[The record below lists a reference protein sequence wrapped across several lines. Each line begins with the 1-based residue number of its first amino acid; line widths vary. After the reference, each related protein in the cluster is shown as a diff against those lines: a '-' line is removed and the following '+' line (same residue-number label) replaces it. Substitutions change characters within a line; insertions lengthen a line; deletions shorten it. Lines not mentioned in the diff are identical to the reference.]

1 MALYHDEGVVLRTAK
16 LGEADRIITLL
27 TRDHGKVRAVA
38 KGVRRAK
45 SRFGGR
51 LEPFMRVDVL
61 IAEGRTLDTI
71 SQAESI
77 SAYAGPIC
85 ADYDS
90 YAAANVIAETADKLA
105 SAENERVTAQYR
117 LLAGALNALATHA
130 HGPELISA
138 SYVMRALSLAGWT
151 PRLASCMV
159 CDSREITHF
168 SVPDGGALCATHHTP
183 RSEPIPLPV
192 RAELEALMNG
202 DWRELEGVREP
213 MPQTRAIIEEWAEY
227 YLERPLR
234 SLRVIGA

>member
-1 MALYHDEGVVLRTAK
+1 ML
-16 LGEADRIITLL
+16 
-27 TRDHGKVRAVA
+27 
-38 KGVRRAK
+38 
-45 SRFGGR
+45 
-51 LEPFMRVDVL
+51 
-61 IAEGRTLDTI
+61 
-71 SQAESI
+71 
-77 SAYAGPIC
+77 
-85 ADYDS
+85 
-90 YAAANVIAETADKLA
+90 
-105 SAENERVTAQYR
+105 
-117 LLAGALNALATHA
+117 

-234 SLRVIGA
+234 SLRVMGA